1 MEPSAESAQ
10 AGGPD
15 TDTDTDDAALLPA
28 PQPSCCQGLCSA
40 RWGLAVVL
48 HITLFMVYALRV
60 NLSMAIVAMTNATH
74 PSSQANVSVEVCSNH
89 SHAWSNGSHPA
100 FAHGAPVYD
109 WSAETQGVILSSFFY
124 GYIFTQ
130 MLGGYW
136 AGTLGG
142 KVVLGCGLFLT
153 SALTL
158 FVPLAAKLGVVYL
171 IGLQV
176 LLGLAEG
183 VIFPAQYTLWA
194 KWAPPMERSRLMN
207 IADAGCT
214 FGTFLTYLVAG
225 FICQCLGWPYVFYIF
240 GGIGC
245 VWSMFWF
252 LLVYED
258 PACHPC
264 ISARE
269 RDYIVSSLASQGCS
283 HGWSLPLKAMARSLP
298 LWAIVVA
305 CFCTDWL
312 FYTLLTSM
320 PTYMNNVL
328 HFNIQENGLLSALPY
343 VGNGLGHILSGL
355 LADLLLS
362 RHVLSTAAVRKLFSA
377 VGMLLPGAF
386 LVAVSYIGCNYTA
399 AVAFLTLSL
408 TVNSTT
414 GAGLNIN
421 HIDIAPRYAGFL
433 LGITNT
439 FGIIA
444 GIIAPTAVGFLT
456 SQDLVTG
463 WRNVFFLS
471 AGIDLFGLLFYVA
484 FGNGT
489 IQEWAKE
496 DVASQ

>member
-1 MEPSAESAQ
+1 
-10 AGGPD
+10 
-15 TDTDTDDAALLPA
+15 
-28 PQPSCCQGLCSA
+28 
-40 RWGLAVVL
+40 GLAVVL

-74 PSSQANVSVEVCSNH
+74 PSNQAN
-89 SHAWSNGSHPA
+89 
-100 FAHGAPVYD
+100 APVYD
-109 WSAETQGVILSSFFY
+109 WSAETQGIILSSFFY

-214 FGTFLTYLVAG
+214 FGTFLAYLAAG
-225 FICQCLGWPYVFYIF
+225 FICQCLGWPYIFYIF

-245 VWSMFWF
+245 IWSMFWF

-258 PACHPC
+258 PARHPC

-283 HGWSLPLKAMARSLP
+283 HGWSLPLKAMAKSLP
-298 LWAIVVA
+298 LWAIAVA

-439 FGIIA
+439 FGIIPMF
-444 GIIAPTAVGFLT
+444 GSP
-456 SQDLVTG
+456 QDLVAG

-489 IQEWAKE
+489 IQDWAKE
-496 DVASQ
+496 DVNGHPHHTAPF

>member
-1 MEPSAESAQ
+1 
-10 AGGPD
+10 
-15 TDTDTDDAALLPA
+15 
-28 PQPSCCQGLCSA
+28 
-40 RWGLAVVL
+40 WGLAVVL

-74 PSSQANVSVEVCSNH
+74 PTLRLSQ
-89 SHAWSNGSHPA
+89 
-100 FAHGAPVYD
+100 APVYD
-109 WSAETQGVILSSFFY
+109 WSAETQGIILSSFFY

-207 IADAGCT
+207 IADAGKRPCVST
-214 FGTFLTYLVAG
+214 GPEPGLDLLLVS
-225 FICQCLGWPYVFYIF
+225 P

-245 VWSMFWF
+245 IWSMFWF

-258 PACHPC
+258 PARHPC

-283 HGWSLPLKAMARSLP
+283 HGWSLPLKAMAKSLP
-298 LWAIVVA
+298 LWAIAVA

-456 SQDLVTG
+456 SQDLVAG

-489 IQEWAKE
+489 IQDWAKE
-496 DVASQ
+496 DVANQ